1 MKGNKVKTVVSKG
14 HDFFNTAK
22 MIPERLLDVKKASSA
37 PAMNPELF
45 NVNKV
50 AAALHP
56 KEQSLVI
63 KKIVEHSPDMK
74 SYYFTWTGSK
84 PLAYF
89 RAGQYLTFELKI
101 GDSLVTRAYSIAS
114 SPSAALSGEYQI
126 MVKRVPDGFV
136 SGYILDNWKTGD
148 KIKAYAPEGC
158 FNYEPLR
165 DAATVIGVAGG
176 SGITPFLSMARAIDD
191 GTEDFCL
198 TLLYGARTVKDLV
211 FKQELDEIAA
221 RCDKFKVVYVLSEGK
236 SRGYERGFIGA
247 DMIKKYA
254 PEGEKFSIFACGP
267 EAMYNFLNS
276 ELPALGIERKYVRLE
291 MFGVS
296 KSILKNDGIKPGT
309 YKMSVVIRGAKT
321 EYTCSGEET
330 ILCALERA
338 GVAVQV
344 RCRSGECGYCRSKL
358 ISGEVYIPDNIDK
371 RRYADTVLGYIH
383 PCCTYPASDIEI
395 KIN

>member
-1 MKGNKVKTVVSKG
+1 MKGNNTKSVISKS
-14 HDFFNTAK
+14 HDFLNTAK
-22 MIPERLLDVKKASSA
+22 MIPERLADIKKASSV
-37 PAMNPELF
+37 PAMNPDLF
-45 NVNKV
+45 NVNRV

-56 KEQSLVI
+56 KEQKLVI
-63 KKIVEHSPDMK
+63 KKIVEHSADMK
-74 SYYFTWTGSK
+74 SFYFTWTGST

-89 RAGQYLTFELKI
+89 RAGQYLTFELQI

-114 SPSAALSGEYQI
+114 SPADALKGEYQI

-136 SGYILDNWKTGD
+136 SGYILDNWKVGD
-148 KIKAYAPEGC
+148 KIKAFAPEGC

-165 DAATVIGVAGG
+165 DAANVIGIAGG

-191 GTEDFCL
+191 GTEDFNL

-211 FKQELDEIAA
+211 FKEELDEIAA

-247 DMIKKYA
+247 DKIKKYA
-254 PEGEKFSIFACGP
+254 PEGEKYSIFACGP
-267 EAMYNFLNS
+267 EAMYNYLNS
-276 ELPALGIERKYVRLE
+276 ELPSLNIEQKYVRLE

-296 KSILKNDGIKPGT
+296 KSILKSEEIKPGD
-309 YKMSVVIRGAKT
+309 YKMTVVIRGNKT
-321 EYTCSGEET
+321 EYPCSGEET

-338 GVAVQV
+338 GVAVHV

-358 ISGEVYIPDNIDK
+358 VSGSVFIPKDIDK

-383 PCCTYPASDIEI
+383 PCCTYPTSDIEI

>member
-1 MKGNKVKTVVSKG
+1 MKGNKTKTVVSKG
-14 HDFFNTAK
+14 RDFLNTAK
-22 MIPERLLDVKKASSA
+22 MIPEKLLDVKKASPA

-45 NVNKV
+45 NVNRV

-56 KEQSLVI
+56 KEQRLVI
-63 KKIVEHSPDMK
+63 RKIVEHSPDMK
-74 SYYFTWTGSK
+74 SYFFTWTGST

-89 RAGQYLTFELKI
+89 RAGQYLTFEIKI

-114 SPSAALSGEYQI
+114 SPASSSRGEYQI

-136 SGYILDNWKTGD
+136 SGYILDNWQVGD
-148 KIKAYAPEGC
+148 KVKAYAPEGC

-165 DAATVIGVAGG
+165 DAPTVIGIAGG
-176 SGITPFLSMARAIDD
+176 SGITPFLSMARAISD
-191 GTEDFCL
+191 GTEDFNL
-198 TLLYGARTVKDLV
+198 TLLYGARTVNDLV
-211 FKQELDEIAA
+211 FKEELDEIAA
-221 RCDKFKVVYVLSEGK
+221 KCDKFNVVYVLSEGRNK
-236 SRGYERGFIGA
+236 GYERGFIGA
-247 DMIKKYA
+247 EKIKKHA
-254 PEGEKFSIFACGP
+254 PKDEKYSIFACGP

-276 ELPALGIERKYVRLE
+276 ELPALNIEQKYVRLE

-309 YKMSVVIRGAKT
+309 YKMGVVIRGRRS

-330 ILCALERA
+330 VLCALERA
-338 GVAVQV
+338 GVPVQV

-358 ISGEVYIPDNIDK
+358 ISGSVYIPDNIDK
-371 RRYADTVLGYIH
+371 RRYADTVLGYVH
-383 PCCTYPASDIEI
+383 PCCSYPTSDIEI